1 MVFGKKSAKVAPEDV
16 GASTSVTTA
25 SKEEGKNRLEAEERR
40 CKDLLFLLLFVI
52 FWGGMIYIAA
62 FGFTHGKAARLLYG
76 LDSHGYTCGV
86 KNDNGPDLSNAKKLY
101 FLDPLALQTT
111 RSLTELKRAKKVCIP
126 ECPTV
131 ARSLLPTATHKVCSF
146 SGLYTG
152 GCEETSYYT
161 CPYYQ
166 DSDVSTI
173 PINTLLPGASVVPA
187 WSTTYYSS
195 FTYMVP
201 GLSAA
206 CPVTPYGIANNATDP
221 CGFKF
226 TTKIIGEGPCFP
238 NVFPTADVLNK
249 VRENDD
255 ATLPS
260 SVEIGMHS
268 P

>member
-1 MVFGKKSAKVAPEDV
+1 MVFGKKSAKVAPADAS
-16 GASTSVTTA
+16 ASTSVTP
-25 SKEEGKNRLEAEERR
+25 SKDEGKNRLEAEERR

-111 RSLTELKRAKKVCIP
+111 RSLTALKRAKKVCIP

-131 ARSLLPTATHKVCSF
+131 ARSLLPTTMHKVCSF

-161 CPYYQ
+161 CPYYL
-166 DSDVSTI
+166 DSDVST
-173 PINTLLPGASVVPA
+173 VPMNVLAGGITPAA
-187 WSTTYYSS
+187 WSTTYYSA
-195 FTYMVP
+195 FTYAVA

-206 CPVTPYGIANNATDP
+206 CPVTPYGTANNATDP

-226 TTKIIGEGPCFP
+226 STKVIGSGPCYP

-249 VRENDD
+249 VRE
-255 ATLPS
+255 T
-260 SVEIGMHS
+260 
-268 P
+268 